1 MEYNSHVYWPWPD
14 GDQDGFS
21 CKCNFT
27 ITKKAMCKTK
37 EDANRIEEIYDR
49 LRSENFGQVLLPAF
63 KYTRDSDTEVTLQQ
77 QFIKG
82 VPVGTLVKR
91 FSDIVYKEVVEK
103 KGDWTFVDYSTFNF
117 IVEEETNKIYAIDF
131 LSYANDSG
139 EPWGSRKDR
148 WDMYQTHHKDK
159 MKALGI

>member
-63 KYTRDSDTEVTLQQ
+63 KYTCG
-77 QFIKG
+77 K
-82 VPVGTLVKR
+82 
-91 FSDIVYKEVVEK
+91 KEVVEK

-159 MKALGI
+159 MKALGIND